1 MQRLGSSCHDR
12 NFAVGGRASY
22 GECASVGAFT
32 ALLNS
37 KRWAL
42 IAEPALQGL
51 PECLR
56 SSDFSRNPWTDE
68 PRGLVAHMLAV
79 TAFQFRNPV
88 LFIVLTE
95 SHDASLHGLPVG

>member
-1 MQRLGSSCHDR
+1 M
-12 NFAVGGRASY
+12 
-22 GECASVGAFT
+22 

-37 KRWAL
+37 RRWAL

-56 SSDFSRNPWTDE
+56 SSDLSHNPRADK

-79 TAFQFRNPV
+79 TTFQFRNPV
-88 LFIVLTE
+88 LFVVLTE